1 MNINDPFSRRMTQ
14 LRENMQVVG
23 MVGAVISRPEHIYY
37 LTGTEVDDSSTT
49 FLIMSQ
55 ADEIMIAPK
64 PIECYQKI
72 EGNKSD
78 IALTIYDLSPME
90 GISLAQSATIESI
103 SKAFD
108 SAFDR
113 LKLKNKDVGIEET
126 HLPHAFVKAVMHEIQ
141 IKGDVCALL
150 EKMRFIKD
158 IDEINQLKYFQS
170 LNDLAFD
177 EVRKCLRPG
186 ILEIEVFQLIFD
198 LITRHLGH
206 PFKWQGAVGA
216 GVRSALEVPQASST
230 IIQDKDLVLVDIF
243 SKLGHYYCDST
254 RTFVVGSPL
263 PRHLEIHKVL
273 EEAVERGENK
283 LQPGILVCEVDSA
296 IRKVVEKAGFGK
308 YFPHYSGHG
317 LGLWQQEHP
326 WINPSNTTELKPG
339 CVITLEPGIYIP
351 GFGGLRLENA
361 YLVTDNGP
369 VNLTKTKSSLI
380 ST

>member
-1 MNINDPFSRRMTQ
+1 
-14 LRENMQVVG
+14 MQVDG

-49 FLIMSQ
+49 FLIMSLT
-55 ADEIMIAPK
+55 DEIMITPK

-72 EGNKSD
+72 EGNNSD
-78 IALTIYDLSPME
+78 ITLASYELSPMD

-103 SKAFD
+103 SYAFD

-113 LKLKNKDVGIEET
+113 LKLKNKDVGLEES
-126 HLPHAFVKAVMHEIQ
+126 HLTHAFIKAAMHEIQ
-141 IKGDVCALL
+141 IKGDVCPQL

-158 IDEINQLKYFQS
+158 IDEIDQLKYVQS

-186 ILEIEVFQLIFD
+186 IQEIEVFQRIFD
-198 LITRHLGH
+198 LLTRHLGH
-206 PFKWQGAVGA
+206 PFPWQGALGA
-216 GVRSALEVPQASST
+216 GIRSALEVPQANST
-230 IIQDKDLVLVDIF
+230 IIQEKDLVLVDIF
-243 SKLGHYYCDST
+243 SKLGHYYSDST

-273 EEAVERGENK
+273 EEAIERGENK
-283 LQPGILVCEVDSA
+283 LQPGVLVCEVDSA

-308 YFPHYSGHG
+308 NFPHYSGHG

-326 WINPSNTTELKPG
+326 WINSSNTTELKPG
-339 CVITLEPGIYIP
+339 CVITLEPGIYIA

-361 YLVTDNGP
+361 YLITDTGP
-369 VNLTKTKSSLI
+369 VNLTKTKSSII